1 MTDVEQRVL
10 KIQYDMEEIDVSE
23 RDLMVAA
30 AGVVAQGRAI
40 PGSVEPYH
48 DEADWEDAA
57 EGLDRVC
64 ENRGISETQARA
76 EATERSQGLFED
88 PIVWQAVD
96 AVAKALLEEE
106 TMQGREVVAVIRSTY
121 GHHHAD

>member
-1 MTDVEQRVL
+1 MRRGRSGCPNL
-10 KIQYDMEEIDVSE
+10 PRRVSE
-23 RDLMVAA
+23 L
-30 AGVVAQGRAI
+30 G
-40 PGSVEPYH
+40 YH
-48 DEADWEDAA
+48 DEADWESAA
-57 EGLDRVC
+57 EDLQSVC

-106 TMQGREVVAVIRSTY
+106 TMQGREVEAVIRSTY